1 MFICQMRDTLPDGSE
16 IPARAVLKVSALEL
30 QYNTNSYT
38 DIYVS
43 MAIEA
48 TVCAECEVGNS

>member
-1 MFICQMRDTLPDGSE
+1 MWQGWRGLEDRSE